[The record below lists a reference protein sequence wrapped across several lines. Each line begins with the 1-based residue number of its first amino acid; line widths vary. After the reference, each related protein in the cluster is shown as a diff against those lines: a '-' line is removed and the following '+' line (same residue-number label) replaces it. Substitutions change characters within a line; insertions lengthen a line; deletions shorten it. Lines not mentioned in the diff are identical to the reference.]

1 MSFDEIRRQQDAE
14 YAESLL
20 NDEEKE
26 RICKEN
32 ELDDEVEPEL
42 SIEELREARLKAL
55 DVNYK
60 EIDSP
65 KEAISK
71 SEQDSMVYKCQ
82 QIILLLEEN
91 PHTKQIR
98 NPFTN
103 RLINVYSRQGR
114 NKKYTSLITKIITTA
129 KSELL

>member
-55 DVNYK
+55 DANYK
-60 EIDSP
+60 EMDSP

-103 RLINVYSRQGR
+103 RLINVYSCRGR
-114 NKKYTSLITKIITTA
+114 NEKYTSLITKIITTA